1 MSQEIASD
9 VLEKVINSKEMGQ
22 VLNDLSTMAFTRGRA
37 SLMPSMRRWEIINRE
52 CGYPE
57 WGPNVMEYKMAYE
70 QEGIA
75 TRCVSVF
82 PDECWTFD
90 PEILENEKSKDTKWE
105 QAVRDLDIETELNHY
120 LHRIDEMSG
129 IGRFGI
135 LLLGLDDGQPLDRPV
150 DVLDNIGNRK
160 AGATKEY
167 QLIYL
172 RAFDEYAVTI
182 TQWDGDPS
190 SPRYSKPVY
199 YQLKFVNNT
208 GVQAGNV
215 GVVGEFDYFTLVK
228 VHWTRVIHV
237 ADGCKASEVYGT
249 PRLQNVYNRILDIR
263 KVLGGSAEMFYKGGF
278 PGISFETPPGTPQV
292 SIDIPSL
299 QKQVFAYMEGLQR
312 YLALENVTAKSLTPQ
327 AVSPQH
333 HLAAQFQAMAIS
345 IRIPLRIFLGT
356 EEGRLSSNQETRYW
370 NKQVARR
377 NEKYTTPRLVRPTYN
392 RLMAF
397 GALPRLNKGQKFLT
411 KWPDLNSP
419 TAEDH
424 ADLSVKMTNA
434 VMNYIQ
440 GGGPKAVGLREWLV
454 MFMNFSPS
462 QADNIIQ
469 NLNKIPIDLTDIG
482 AQSDPKSPG
491 VMKNN
496 TGEGKM

>member
-1 MSQEIASD
+1 MSAELTPEI
-9 VLEKVINSKEMGQ
+9 LQKVINSKEMGR
-22 VLNDLSTMAFTRGRA
+22 VLNDLSTLAFSRGRQ
-37 SLMPSMRRWEIINRE
+37 SLFPSLRRWEIINKE

-75 TRCVSVF
+75 TRCVSVY
-82 PDECWTFD
+82 PDECWTVD
-90 PEILENEKSKDTKWE
+90 PEILENDQPKDSPWE
-105 QAVRDLDIETELNHY
+105 QAYRDLEERIELNHY

-135 LLLGLDDGQPLDRPV
+135 LLIGLNDGQPLDRPV
-150 DVLDNIGNRK
+150 DVLDNNGNRK
-160 AGATKEY
+160 PNASKQYDVT
-167 QLIYL
+167 YL

-182 TQWDGDPS
+182 TQWEGDPS

-208 GVQAGNV
+208 GIQAGNI

-237 ADGCKASEVYGT
+237 ADDCKASEVYGT
-249 PRLQNVYNRILDIR
+249 PRLQNVFNRILDLR
-263 KVLGGSAEMFYKGGF
+263 KLLGASAEMFYKGGF
-278 PGISFETPPGTPQV
+278 PGISFETPPGTPSV
-292 SIDIPSL
+292 NIDIASL

-312 YLALENVTAKSLTPQ
+312 FLALENMTAKSLTPQ

-333 HLAAQFQAMAIS
+333 HIAAQLQAVAMAL
-345 IRIPLRIFLGT
+345 RIPLRILLGS
-356 EEGRLSSNQETRYW
+356 EEARLASNQDTRTW
-370 NKQVARR
+370 NKRVAKRQI
-377 NEKYTTPRLVRPTYN
+377 KYLNPRLVGPVN
-392 RLMAF
+392 QRLMAY
-397 GALPRLNKGQKFLT
+397 GSIEYRKRIIT
-411 KWPDLNSP
+411 RWPDLNSP

-434 VMNYIQ
+434 VMSYIQ

-454 MFMNFSPS
+454 MFMNFTPG
-462 QADNIIQ
+462 QAEVIIK
-469 NLNKIPIDLTDIG
+469 NLKAIPIDLSDVG
-482 AQSDPKSPG
+482 SQAKPQSAG

-496 TGEGKM
+496 TGEDKM